1 MGSLAEGE
9 FGTGKGVG
17 MNKGL
22 TMGIVML
29 GCLAAGVV
37 CLSQSVHAADTKATD
52 APASAAITKLLG
64 VAKAQAYLIS
74 VDATL
79 LQSYTRSDLDWRT
92 HAKEITRVKNHI
104 NAAAKTVTALDAAR
118 NQAAPWQVTAINR
131 ILPYMREMA
140 EDTTNAIEYINKNQ
154 SRLNEPEYKEY
165 IEANSD
171 TSRELSDLIA
181 QFVDYGNNKGNYD
194 KLQKKL
200 ELPAK

>member
-1 MGSLAEGE
+1 MELRRRI
-9 FGTGKGVG
+9 GVG
-17 MNKGL
+17 MIACL
-22 TMGIVML
+22 VAGIVCM
-29 GCLAAGVV
+29 
-37 CLSQSVHAADTKATD
+37 SQPLHAADAKTTD
-52 APASAAITKLLG
+52 APASAAITKLLAI
-64 VAKAQAYLIS
+64 AKTQAYLIS

-92 HAKEITRVKNHI
+92 HAREITRVKNHI
-104 NAAAKTVTALDAAR
+104 NAAAKTVTALDAAKS
-118 NQAAPWQVTAINR
+118 QAAAWQVVAINR

-181 QFVDYGNNKGNYD
+181 QFVDYGNSKGNYD